1 MVDTLKWEIPRRNF
15 PDLRKDYVILCH
27 WSGHGEQHTST
38 MKMLGNKIT
47 CSYGGNKKIE
57 ATDDTFKA
65 AGRVG
70 LWTRADSVTTFDD
83 LKVTAKCC

>member
-38 MKMLGNKIT
+38 MKI
-47 CSYGGNKKIE
+47 
-57 ATDDTFKA
+57 
-65 AGRVG
+65 AGKQDHLLLR
-70 LWTRADSVTTFDD
+70 RQQEN
-83 LKVTAKCC
+83 